1 MYHQTILNESRVSI
15 PVFLYQIVILSVIQ
29 GLTEFLPIS
38 SSGHLIL
45 MPHFLGWKDQ
55 GHLMDVAVHVGTLGS
70 VLVYFWRDVLSM
82 ITGFF
87 QLLQGKVTKGGQLF
101 IFLCIGTIPAVIFGL
116 FLKKYYGMGHLR
128 SVALIGWTMTGYAVV
143 MYIADRF
150 SPDVKK
156 AGDMTGPKAFWIG
169 VAQALALIPGTSRSG
184 ACMTMMRFLGFQR
197 AEAARFSFLLAIPAI
212 TAAASLTAYD
222 AIQEG
227 AFSSIYREVSLAAL
241 IAFVAGLVAINFM
254 LKWLRQ
260 RDFTPFVVYRLGL
273 GGFLLYWAYSDL
285 GL

>member
-1 MYHQTILNESRVSI
+1 
-15 PVFLYQIVILSVIQ
+15 VFLYQIIILSVIQ

-45 MPHFLGWKDQ
+45 MPYFLAWKDQ

-70 VLVYFWRDVLSM
+70 VLIYFWKDVLSM
-82 ITGFF
+82 IAGFF
-87 QLLQGKVTKGGQLF
+87 QLLKGKVTKGGKLF
-101 IFLCIGTIPAVIFGL
+101 ILLCIGTVPAVIFGL
-116 FLKKYYGMGHLR
+116 FLKRYGVNHLR

-150 SPDVKK
+150 SPDTKK
-156 AGDMTGPKAFWIG
+156 SGDITGPKAFWVG

-184 ACMTMMRFLGFQR
+184 ACITMMRFLGFER

-222 AIQEG
+222 AIKAG
-227 AFSSIYREVSLAAL
+227 AFSSVYKDASIAAL
-241 IAFVAGLVAINFM
+241 VAFLAGIIAINFM
-254 LKWLRQ
+254 LRWLRQ
-260 RDFTPFVVYRLGL
+260 RDLTPFVVYRLGL
-273 GGFLLYWAYSDL
+273 GGFLLYWAYYL
-285 GL
+285 